1 MRRHIRS
8 RWQSGRGGKLL
19 VGCGA
24 SLVVLCLAAGM
35 GGVRPVLQ
43 TVRSVQPTQ
52 SRARA
57 PTNIPQ
63 PAAEGTP
70 TAGAGAPAQPIPAFQ
85 SAGLGLTGT
94 AWEATYG
101 EGDRH
106 AYLTHRRIYPYE
118 GGHLEVDYYDPKGF
132 FLEDSTDSTARQ
144 IIERIERAYDDDTGV
159 ALDKARAEAARF
171 LPADA
176 HLVQTNETGFGDSRT
191 LVDVYRSPTLPSQFP
206 LAQNSSNNL
215 RQGGEPD
222 NFIVMYHQ
230 NRAGRVSR
238 WVVETGNS
246 SIARPA

>member
-1 MRRHIRS
+1 MRRRIRS

-43 TVRSVQPTQ
+43 TLRSVQPTQ
-52 SRARA
+52 SRAHA
-57 PTNIPQ
+57 PTNIPH
-63 PAAEGTP
+63 PAAEGAP
-70 TAGAGAPAQPIPAFQ
+70 TAGAGATAQPSAFQ

-94 AWEATYG
+94 AWEATYR

-106 AYLTHRRIYPYE
+106 GYLKHRRSYPYE
-118 GGHLEVDYYDPKGF
+118 GGQLDVDYSAPEGF
-132 FLEDSTDSTARQ
+132 AGGESTDSIARQ
-144 IIERIERAYDDDTGV
+144 IIERIARAYDDDTGV
-159 ALDKARAEAARF
+159 ALAKARAEAAQF

-176 HLVQTNETGFGDSRT
+176 QLIRTDETAAGDRRT
-191 LVDVYRSPTLPSQFP
+191 LVDVYRSPTLPHQFP
-206 LAQNSSNNL
+206 QAHHARPNF

-222 NFIVMYHQ
+222 TCIVLYHQ
-230 NRAGRVSR
+230 TRTGHVYR

-246 SIARPA
+246 SIAQPT